1 MSTISKINVGSKDYD
16 IIDSG
21 LRGLGTSIGSS
32 DDLNNLVT
40 PDTRFYFNGSGTAP
54 TNSPTSSAYSLTV
67 KSAPSGTSGCVIQT
81 GTLAGAIYTR
91 ERTYGGG
98 SYSWGAWKTT
108 GADYSESVWGS
119 GDGVISCRKVGRF
132 VFMQVIKATSS
143 SGYVSL
149 GTVGSGF
156 VPDDFVKTYAAV
168 YSDTSIKGMCSLE
181 ISKEGYVSLSM
192 VPSGGGNINASI
204 VYVAATN

>member
-67 KSAPSGTSGCVIQT
+67 KSAPNGTSGCVIQT
-81 GTLAGAIYTR
+81 ASLTGATYER
-91 ERTYGGG
+91 ERTYNGS
-98 SYSWGAWKTT
+98 SYSWGSWRTT
-108 GADYSESVWGS
+108 GADYSDSTWTS
-119 GDGVISCRKVGRF
+119 DGISCKKSGKF
-132 VFMQVIKATSS
+132 VFMMIVKIVSS
-143 SGYVSL
+143 SGYVEL
-149 GTVGSGF
+149 GTLPTGFKPSGVVTTFATVADSGSI
-156 VPDDFVKTYAAV
+156 
-168 YSDTSIKGMCSLE
+168 SINKLCQVDIGLD
-181 ISKEGYVSLSM
+181 GLVSLSM
-192 VPSGGGNINASI
+192 VPSGGGTINSYA
-204 VYVAATN
+204 VFVAAD